1 MLTGS
6 ELLSLEEEIE
16 MQKKWAT
23 GSQFTFFTSI
33 KVQMLTLEAV
43 RAEYDKATFIVLH
56 KESKQMVGDMHST
69 KRVRGQNKPLLAL
82 TKHLRALTN
91 LSLCWH

>member
-23 GSQFTFFTSI
+23 GTHFTCFTSI
-33 KVQMLTLEAV
+33 QVQILTLEAV

-56 KESKQMVGDMHST
+56 KY
-69 KRVRGQNKPLLAL
+69 
-82 TKHLRALTN
+82 
-91 LSLCWH
+91 